1 MLQTLIWQ
9 EVLLCYALVSATIPV
24 LKGFVGRF
32 TTANLVRLDQSG
44 SGLRSHHQGSNAPYG
59 DSYALQSMN
68 RSELRGHSVKDEGDT
83 IKLRPEPGAE
93 NVMEI
98 YHDNLSREDDSIGS
112 GTSDHTGIYR
122 RVDWQVTRNPA

>member
-1 MLQTLIWQ
+1 MFQTLIWQ

-24 LKGFVGRF
+24 LRGFVGRF
-32 TTANLVRLDQSG
+32 TTTNLVRIDQSG
-44 SGLRSHHQGSNAPYG
+44 SGLRSQQQSSNVRHG
-59 DSYALQSMN
+59 DSYALQSMT
-68 RSELRGHSVKDEGDT
+68 RSDHRGHPIKEECDT
-83 IKLRPEPGAE
+83 IKLRPEPDVE

-112 GTSDHTGIYR
+112 EASDHIGIYR